1 MHPDFAQFVCIFS
14 VDVVVVFDCS
24 DGFCIAGMTNSGCLL
39 GLTCHCF
46 ISESRES
53 KSIPVNFNLMDS
65 SGNTPL
71 SLALITGMQHMV
83 AILIQGE

>member
-1 MHPDFAQFVCIFS
+1 M
-14 VDVVVVFDCS
+14 VVFDCS
-24 DGFCIAGMTNSGCLL
+24 DGFYIAGMTNSVCLL
-39 GLTCHCF
+39 GLTCHFF
-46 ISESRES
+46 ISESRET